1 MGYSDSKIKA
11 IKELVEKYGRQ
22 WQLVADTF
30 NEQFDENK
38 SANAMRKAFDRFE
51 NVEVNDDTLISNLEK
66 ARRASVENQRLRKAQ
81 KALID
86 SNIDLRDILV
96 QVEALIKSGS
106 FKRYKV
112 PKIKTSKKKKNMVI
126 EPLISDIHFG
136 LKTESYDVESARKAV
151 KTVTSVAIEEM
162 KRYQKSYNISKFNL
176 LLNGDLIQSATM
188 HKNSHANCILTNAEQ
203 LAVAIESLYTDMI
216 LPLALT
222 GRKVDIVGMCGNHDR
237 EGMERFT
244 VDPGKYYYTFTI
256 YKTLEMICQ
265 QSGLKNVSFV
275 IPNDPFYVYE
285 IFGSHYLVEH
295 GDLVGSKPT
304 LQNLENQ
311 INKRSVQVDKL
322 IKGIRIGHFHNDV
335 IGSLGR
341 YIINGSSTS
350 DDHYAKGL
358 GYKCRPCQLI
368 NYYVETDRNNP
379 YYHTL
384 VVNLE

>member
-106 FKRYKV
+106 FKKYKV

-136 LKTESYDVESARKAV
+136 LKTESYDVEVARKAV
-151 KTVTSVAIEEM
+151 RTVANVAIEEM
-162 KRYQKSYNISKFNL
+162 KRYKKSYNINKFHL

-203 LAVAIESLYTDMI
+203 LAVAIESLFVDMI

-222 GRKVDIVGMCGNHDR
+222 STKVDVVGMCGNHDR
-237 EGMERFT
+237 EGMDRFT
-244 VDPGKYYYTFTI
+244 TDPGKYYYTYTI
-256 YKTLEMICQ
+256 YRSLELICQ
-265 QSGLKNVSFV
+265 QTNLTNVSFT
-275 IPNDPFYVYE
+275 IPHDPYYVYE

-295 GDLVGSKPT
+295 GDLVGKLSMP
-304 LQNLENQ
+304 NLESQ
-311 INKRSVQVDKL
+311 INKRSVQEDKL
-322 IKGIRIGHFHNDV
+322 IKGIRIGHFHNDL

-341 YIINGSSTS
+341 YIVNGSSTS
-350 DDHYAKGL
+350 DDQYAKGL